1 MSSRLLGL
9 VVAPLLA
16 GAVVASDAPRP
27 FQIDRAHS
35 EINFTAYAPL
45 LDAHGF
51 FDSFTVNVAFD
62 PDTVAN
68 STVEILI
75 DPKFINTRAARRDAH
90 LKTCDFFCVDSFPQI
105 AFKSNKVTRV
115 GPDRY
120 NVDGTITMRG
130 VTKPLTIP
138 GRLVFNEGGRARF
151 NGTFKLNRKDFGV
164 NGNGGGGII
173 DDTVDVAFNFTLGD
187 PAMRRGRGG
196 PGAPPPPASAA
207 PGTPP
212 AAPRG
217 Q

>member
-1 MSSRLLGL
+1 MSRRFLGL
-9 VVAPLLA
+9 FVAPLLA
-16 GAVVASDAPRP
+16 GAAVTSDAPRP

-35 EINFTAYAPL
+35 EINFTAYSPL

-75 DPKFINTRAARRDAH
+75 DPKFINTRAARRDSH
-90 LKTCDFFCVDSFPQI
+90 LRTCDFFCVDSFPQI
-105 AFKSNKVTRV
+105 AFKSTKVTRV

-120 NVDGTITMRG
+120 SIDGTFTMRG
-130 VTKPLTIP
+130 VTKPLTVP
-138 GRLVFNEGGRARF
+138 GRMVMNEQGRARF
-151 NGTFKLNRKDFGV
+151 NGTFKVNRRDFGV
-164 NGNGGGGII
+164 NGQGGGGII
-173 DDTVDVAFNFTLGD
+173 DDTVDVAFNFTLRD
-187 PAMRRGRGG
+187 PAMRRQG
-196 PGAPPPPASAA
+196 PPPPAAGA